1 LSKLSAEIP
10 HWKTLPRIEATM
22 GGVRQEKLDV
32 ENAAQRAER
41 LVLLRN
47 SNTYF
52 ERAKVL

>member
-1 LSKLSAEIP
+1 MSKLSAEIP